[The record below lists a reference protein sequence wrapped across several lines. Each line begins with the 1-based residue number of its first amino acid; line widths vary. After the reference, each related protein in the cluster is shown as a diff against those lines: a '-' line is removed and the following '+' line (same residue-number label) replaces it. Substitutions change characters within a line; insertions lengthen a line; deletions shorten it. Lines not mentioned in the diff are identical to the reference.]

1 MCTAGRGL
9 VDVGRH
15 GADGQRPD
23 GSGVGATGARADED
37 QHEGEAGLMRPKE
50 LLRAGRTVRL
60 VLVFKVVGR
69 GDTALVFALT
79 RGGASPKAI
88 KSATHKIHSH

>member
-1 MCTAGRGL
+1 MRTAGRGV
-9 VDVGRH
+9 VDVVDTG
-15 GADGQRPD
+15 PT
-23 GSGVGATGARADED
+23 GSGPTGVELARAGLMPTRI
-37 QHEGEAGLMRPKE
+37 QHEGEAGLTRPRD
-50 LLRAGRTVRL
+50 LLRAGLTVRL

-88 KSATHKIHSH
+88 KSATHKIHSR